1 MTPANYISPN
11 TTVYVKVTTANGCF
25 DFAKITLTI
34 TPPKPSPLLTDQYI
48 CPEARITLNA
58 GPGYTSY
65 LWSTGATTPSI
76 TVSIGNYW
84 VILKSD
90 GCETKQL
97 VKVMSVPIPKIKK
110 INVTNNTATII
121 VEDGTSPYQY
131 SKDGMIWQDSNV
143 FTNLTRGK
151 NVFYVKDAS
160 NCNPVEAQI
169 LVPNLVNAITP
180 NSDGINDTLDYSE
193 LTFLKDLKFGI
204 FNRYGQLIYSS
215 EKNNNYRWDGTI
227 GGSPVSSDTYWYEI
241 RWTDPDTQKLVT
253 YTGWI
258 LVKNRN

>member
-1 MTPANYISPN
+1 
-11 TTVYVKVTTANGCF
+11 
-25 DFAKITLTI
+25 
-34 TPPKPSPLLTDQYI
+34 
-48 CPEARITLNA
+48 
-58 GPGYTSY
+58 
-65 LWSTGATTPSI
+65 
-76 TVSIGNYW
+76 
-84 VILKSD
+84 
-90 GCETKQL
+90 
-97 VKVMSVPIPKIKK
+97 MSVPIPKIKK